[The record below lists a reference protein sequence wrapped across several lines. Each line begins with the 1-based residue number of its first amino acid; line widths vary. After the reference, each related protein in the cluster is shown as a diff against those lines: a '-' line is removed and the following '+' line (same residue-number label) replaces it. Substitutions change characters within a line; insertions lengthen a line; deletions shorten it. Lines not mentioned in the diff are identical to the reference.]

1 MGNTYVWPKGN
12 ARKSTQDQQ
21 RKGSSQDDDQNIC
34 SNRTRNSKDMSGSV
48 MCEDCYGQGYVMIG
62 PDCDRPASMCCGGC
76 YKKVECDKCNGKG
89 YEKQEQ
95 ENEDGE

>member
-1 MGNTYVWPKGN
+1 
-12 ARKSTQDQQ
+12 
-21 RKGSSQDDDQNIC
+21 
-34 SNRTRNSKDMSGSV
+34 MSGSV